1 MKAFVSARKQLK
13 IEVER
18 KVIIEKLL
26 KILKK
31 LWLNLPVKLPVKEFI
46 FNWFTDC
53 LWIFSNWMFFSFVG
67 FITNRDFL
75 LTCSENIVYDEVL

>member
-13 IEVER
+13 IEVEK

-46 FNWFTDC
+46 FN
-53 LWIFSNWMFFSFVG
+53 
-67 FITNRDFL
+67 
-75 LTCSENIVYDEVL
+75 